1 MADELADRIRARR
14 LELGMTQAQLAE
26 RVGRAPSTVGS
37 WETGR
42 SVPSDADVLET
53 LTHVLDLDAIE
64 AEDADPADTDP
75 AERLPG
81 TEAGGG
87 EPLALEDEPDDADT
101 SSGEPTAPPASS
113 EGVTED
119 EPMQRTEP
127 TTVVVAKSRRAAS
140 RLAGRLGRPA
150 AVATVQPVRTD
161 VDPMYRVRAIATA
174 VGVVVLGGVFLWAV
188 GHLAEELG
196 AILDAF
202 LAPWR

>member
-1 MADELADRIRARR
+1 
-14 LELGMTQAQLAE
+14 
-26 RVGRAPSTVGS
+26 
-37 WETGR
+37 
-42 SVPSDADVLET
+42 
-53 LTHVLDLDAIE
+53 
-64 AEDADPADTDP
+64 
-75 AERLPG
+75 
-81 TEAGGG
+81 
-87 EPLALEDEPDDADT
+87 
-101 SSGEPTAPPASS
+101 
-113 EGVTED
+113 
-119 EPMQRTEP
+119 MQRTEP

-196 AILDAF
+196 AILDGF